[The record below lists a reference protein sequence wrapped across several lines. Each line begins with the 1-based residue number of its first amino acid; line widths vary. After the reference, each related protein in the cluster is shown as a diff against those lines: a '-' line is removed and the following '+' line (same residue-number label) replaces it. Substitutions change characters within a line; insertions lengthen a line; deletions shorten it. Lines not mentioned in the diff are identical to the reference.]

1 MKQHDLWYQLNS
13 IRVKRGRNMSFT
25 HFIMCISQVSSS
37 KKCLVMHK
45 VETRTAYDWKYW
57 IVLLEMN
64 QRYFINSIYSILQ
77 MNAPKISKNSVR
89 FNHLLMTLACV
100 DICFILVYTTDILMQ
115 VFVKEKLEYLW
126 YGYLYS
132 YILWPGKGLMMSS
145 SIYMV
150 VAISAER

>member
-1 MKQHDLWYQLNS
+1 
-13 IRVKRGRNMSFT
+13 
-25 HFIMCISQVSSS
+25 
-37 KKCLVMHK
+37 
-45 VETRTAYDWKYW
+45 
-57 IVLLEMN
+57 MN
-64 QRYFINSIYSILQ
+64 QRYFINSFYFMLQ